1 MSEVYK
7 KFTAQDKA
15 VVPFNAHKQYNF
27 NSASAASNKITYYTS
42 SWTSES
48 IDTYTSTSAADTIGA
63 VKYRQLDHLFYKDF
77 LTNHSNRL
85 GDVNYA
91 YQRRTLHEKANIL
104 STPAGLYGHEIKPE
118 SFYLTSS
125 AFKIIDDGYG
135 NLVSQ
140 SHNATDWV
148 TDIKS
153 NILNIGPVKGFKKYD
168 LNVYQGYI
176 KYNAHQRSP
185 FWKDGETRVNRLTHY
200 TTPNFGDEF
209 DDSYYLNLIK
219 YKKANFSSSTLLAG
233 AGSFPTIDFDGTTE
247 ITTGN
252 SELYHFN
259 KKEDFTITFWVKLNG
274 SSPGV
279 TTTTGYLISKST
291 TKTIVPNET
300 TPIGTPHNTQTTGSF
315 QTLDVPAEPQ
325 FPFEVYMNNNII
337 YFTRSDGNH
346 IAEANSGTIIA
357 TNWNH
362 ITCRY
367 SSGTLQIFVN
377 GVASS
382 NTGIDSLDTYEN
394 TFQNQANVYI
404 GNKGGKSNH
413 IIGNLS
419 QINIYNVALSNT
431 QV

>member
-104 STPAGLYGHEIKPE
+104 STPAGLYCHEIKPE

-176 KYNAHQRSP
+176 
-185 FWKDGETRVNRLTHY
+185 
-200 TTPNFGDEF
+200 
-209 DDSYYLNLIK
+209 
-219 YKKANFSSSTLLAG
+219 
-233 AGSFPTIDFDGTTE
+233 
-247 ITTGN
+247 
-252 SELYHFN
+252 
-259 KKEDFTITFWVKLNG
+259 
-274 SSPGV
+274 
-279 TTTTGYLISKST
+279 
-291 TKTIVPNET
+291 
-300 TPIGTPHNTQTTGSF
+300 
-315 QTLDVPAEPQ
+315 
-325 FPFEVYMNNNII
+325 
-337 YFTRSDGNH
+337 
-346 IAEANSGTIIA
+346 
-357 TNWNH
+357 
-362 ITCRY
+362 
-367 SSGTLQIFVN
+367 
-377 GVASS
+377 
-382 NTGIDSLDTYEN
+382 
-394 TFQNQANVYI
+394 
-404 GNKGGKSNH
+404 
-413 IIGNLS
+413 
-419 QINIYNVALSNT
+419 
-431 QV
+431 